1 MSDLRCRV
9 SISLF
14 TRLTSL
20 ICNVYFYAN
29 GVILQRSTAASSG
42 RTFQMLQLWQKNM
55 NNPDS
60 NDAKMLNTT
69 KSYMAYVQVL
79 FCENIII

>member
-14 TRLTSL
+14 TRLTPL

-42 RTFQMLQLWQKNM
+42 RTF
-55 NNPDS
+55 
-60 NDAKMLNTT
+60 
-69 KSYMAYVQVL
+69 
-79 FCENIII
+79 